1 MPYQAA
7 ERDQKAAEHHES
19 AARHHK
25 EAARQHEAGK
35 HETAEH
41 HVHLANG
48 HQQDAIYRAA
58 EAAKDQIERPSEGLQ
73 VVEVPST
80 GNVTSEELLKAYARI
95 AAVQGA
101 NIGRV

>member
-1 MPYQAA
+1 MPHQAA
-7 ERDQKAAEHHES
+7 EHHHKAAEHHES

-48 HQQDAIYRAA
+48 HQQDAIHHAA
-58 EAAKDQIERPSEGLQ
+58 EAARVQIERPSEGLQ

-80 GNVTSEELLKAYARI
+80 GVVASEELVKAYARI

>member
-1 MPYQAA
+1 MPYQAT
-7 ERDQKAAEHHES
+7 EHGHKAAEHHEP

-25 EAARQHEAGK
+25 EPAEQHEAGK
-35 HETAEH
+35 HETVEH
-41 HVHLANG
+41 HVLLAHG
-48 HQQDAIYRAA
+48 HHQDAIHHAA